1 MPNAI
6 DLFCGCGGIT
16 QGLKQAGFRVLA
28 GVEFS
33 HAPAEVYRKNHPEVR
48 LFEDDIRKINI
59 DEFIEA
65 CKGEPIHVLA
75 GCPPCQ
81 GFSSIRRKNK
91 AAPVD
96 DPRNTLAYEY
106 LKFVEALKPYTI
118 LFENV
123 PSIANYPVFVEVRER
138 LISLGY
144 DLDYRVV
151 DCADYGVPQR
161 RKRFVMLGSR
171 IGRIGLAEGKYEK
184 STVRDYIGSLET
196 PEVSRDE
203 SHRIYAHHTP
213 HILEMITKVPKDGG
227 SRADLPEEYIL
238 ECHKRQGI
246 GFRDVYGR
254 LRWDD
259 VSSTITGG
267 CLNPSK
273 GRFLHPE
280 QDRALTAREAAILQ
294 TFPKDY
300 VFPKEINKTALA
312 LMIGNAVP
320 PMFASAQARHI
331 KEYLDEL
338 K

>member
-48 LFEDDIRKINI
+48 LFEDDIRQISI

-65 CKGEPIHVLA
+65 CKGETIHVLA

-138 LISLGY
+138 LTSLGY

-171 IGRIGLAEGKYEK
+171 IGRIELVEGKCEK
-184 STVRDYIGSLET
+184 STVRDYIGSLEP

-203 SHRIYAHHTP
+203 SHRIYAHHTS
-213 HILEMITKVPKDGG
+213 HIFEMITKVPKDGG
-227 SRADLPEEYIL
+227 SRADLPEKYIL

-280 QDRALTAREAAILQ
+280 QDRALTAREAAMLQ

-300 VFPKEINKTALA
+300 VLPKEINKTALA

-320 PMFASAQARHI
+320 PMFACAQAKHI
-331 KEYLDEL
+331 KKYLE
-338 K
+338 